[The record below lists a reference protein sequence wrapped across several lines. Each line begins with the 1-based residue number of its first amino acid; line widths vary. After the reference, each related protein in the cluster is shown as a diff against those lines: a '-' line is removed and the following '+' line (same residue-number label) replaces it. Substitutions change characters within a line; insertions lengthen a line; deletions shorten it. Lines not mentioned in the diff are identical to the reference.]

1 MSMANFKIKL
11 LGLLLFCSNI
21 LFGDTLTEQLL
32 RKQLNSLNKKQLEVL
47 VKSYIVGDEKK
58 IGLQLAVIA
67 WKESFFG
74 MYPMNIDDGMYG
86 SYGVFHILLEYSM
99 QRNNVVTS
107 FYKSRLAER
116 LVNDF
121 YFSATE
127 ARDILLQFYDHTAGK
142 DGRWARTFAS
152 YNGGYRGYNITASRR
167 YGDDAMLRMNVLNR
181 WMIDNKIRE
190 KVIQPVKKYMES
202 RNIEISTPLVR

>member
-1 MSMANFKIKL
+1 MANFIIKL
-11 LGLLLFCSNI
+11 LSMLLLCYNI
-21 LFGDTLTEQLL
+21 LLGESLTEQLL
-32 RKQLNSLNKKQLEVL
+32 KKQLNGLNKKQLEVL
-47 VKSYIVGDEKK
+47 VKAFIVGEEKK

-74 MYPMNIDDGMYG
+74 MYPINVDDGMYG
-86 SYGVFHILLEYSM
+86 SYGPFHILLEYSM
-99 QRNNVVTS
+99 QRNNVTTS

-127 ARDILLQFYDHTAGK
+127 ARDILLKFYDSTSGK
-142 DGRWARTFAS
+142 DSRWVRAFAS
-152 YNGGYRGYNITASRR
+152 YNGGYRGYNIAASRR

-181 WMIDNKIRE
+181 WMIENKIRE
-190 KVIQPVKKYMES
+190 KVIQPVRKYMET
-202 RNIEISTPLVR
+202 RNLEISTPLIR